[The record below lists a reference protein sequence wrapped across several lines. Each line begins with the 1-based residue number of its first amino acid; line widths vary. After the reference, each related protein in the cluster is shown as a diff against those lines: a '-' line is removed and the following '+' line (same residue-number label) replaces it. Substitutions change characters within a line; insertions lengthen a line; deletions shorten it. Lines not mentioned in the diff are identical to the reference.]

1 MRIRKVLIQNYRSI
15 KHSGEITLDGSITTL
30 IGRKENGKTN
40 FLKAIESFDAG
51 LKYERNDLCTY
62 SKLTK
67 ELTAGSKQ
75 PEEIPIVTIWFD
87 LDEEDSHKLD
97 EIHSKLAK
105 LEQLKVTKYYNN
117 SYKVES
123 EKIDISDLEP
133 EGNVEINKMNSRSQL
148 ESKVESIKGLLEPH
162 TKRLPEFENSR
173 TSYEGHVN
181 EFLLEISNKDTIDEI
196 VTSVNILIDNLKK
209 LPSQDAAI
217 QNDIGKIESE
227 LKSLIKSLESELSET
242 KEKLNDIEG
251 QVMATLPSFIY
262 FTDVDIIEDTVTVS
276 EFQLN
281 KERHKTLN
289 NLFALA
295 NLDVDKLA
303 KESPYERRSATE
315 IASTVITGL
324 VNNFWTQ
331 EKVKVSVGID
341 GGNLII
347 FISDEVGALDP
358 PSRRSKGFQ
367 WFLSFYTKFTV
378 GSKSEF
384 RNTILLLDDPGVYL
398 HPLGQED
405 LKKTLEE
412 LSTSNQILFATHSPF
427 MVYIDNL
434 ERIRIVNKKSDGV
447 GTEILEKY
455 WVSDFDAL
463 TPLRA
468 ALGVKLG
475 DVPFSSTKNLIVEG
489 QEDLLYLEAMVSYF
503 KRTNRKPVI
512 DLSRVLILPANGA
525 DKVPF
530 YATFLMREGRKV
542 LVVLD
547 YDTKGRNVKKT
558 LIDNLIITEDK
569 VVTLE
574 QVKVDYNAG
583 EEVEA
588 EDLFDSDFYKHV
600 VSETYS
606 TQVAGGRVDLN
617 KLDMSINKQTKRYNN
632 LFKEAK
638 ISFNKLAVAQ
648 QVRLVVDDPSCT
660 ESIIGNSTIENFGKI
675 FEIINKVLK

>member
-30 IGRKENGKTN
+30 IGRNENGKTN
-40 FLKAIESFDAG
+40 FLKAVESFDADVEYG
-51 LKYERNDLCTY
+51 RSDLCTY

-67 ELTAGSKQ
+67 ELAAGSKQ
-75 PEEIPIVTIWFD
+75 PEDIPIVTMWFD
-87 LDEEDSHKLD
+87 LDNEDRKKLG

-105 LEQLKVTKYYNN
+105 LEQIKVTKYYDS
-117 SYKVES
+117 SYVVES
-123 EKIDISDLEP
+123 EKVDISEMEP
-133 EGNVEINKMNSRSQL
+133 EGNVEMNRMNSWSQL
-148 ESKVESIKGLLEPH
+148 ESKAESIKELLEPH
-162 TKRLPEFENSR
+162 TQRLPEFENSR
-173 TSYEGHVN
+173 PNYEGHVT
-181 EFLLEISNKDTIDEI
+181 EFLSEISNKHTIDEI
-196 VTSVNILIDNLKK
+196 RTSVNNLVENLKQ
-209 LPSQDAAI
+209 LPSQDEAI
-217 QNDIGKIESE
+217 QGDIGNVESE
-227 LKSLIKSLESELSET
+227 LESLIKSLDSELSEA
-242 KEKLNDIEG
+242 EERLNDIEG
-251 QVMATLPSFIY
+251 QVIDILPSFIY

-276 EFQLN
+276 EFQSN
-281 KERHKTLN
+281 KDRHKTLN
-289 NLFALA
+289 NLFTLA

-303 KESPYERRSATE
+303 KDSAYERRSDTE

-331 EKVKVSVGID
+331 EKVRVSIGID
-341 GGNLII
+341 GDNLII

-398 HPLGQED
+398 HPIGQED

-412 LSTSNQILFATHSPF
+412 LSTSNQIVFATHSPF

-434 ERIRIVNKKSDGV
+434 ERIRIVNKKPGGV
-447 GTEILEKY
+447 GTELLEKY

-468 ALGVKLG
+468 ALGIKLG

-558 LIDNLIITEDK
+558 LVDNLIITEDK
-569 VVTLE
+569 VLTIE
-574 QVKVDYNAG
+574 QVKADYNPG
-583 EEVEA
+583 EEVET
-588 EDLFDSDFYKHV
+588 EDLFDSNFYKYV
-600 VSETYS
+600 VSKTYS
-606 TQVAGGRVDLN
+606 TQVADGKVDLN

-638 ISFNKLAVAQ
+638 ISFNELAVAQ

-660 ESIIGNSTIENFGKI
+660 ESIVGKSTIENFGKL